1 MTFFKDR
8 TDHQQPT
15 ERKLSSSTHQDQ
27 QQIPKPFDSKLIKQ
41 CIFRIVPKDY
51 LQTRFTDGV
60 FVVESYWKHG
70 ELKRVDID
78 QQNITDV
85 VDLLD
90 VETAFETMLINAKR
104 FRRNFTGKLK
114 LTVKMKN
121 KEIESLY
128 RDEGNFIINKP
139 FLKK

>member
-8 TDHQQPT
+8 NDQPT
-15 ERKLSSSTHQDQ
+15 TRKSSSSTHQDQ
-27 QQIPKPFDSKLIKQ
+27 QQIPKPFDSALIKQ
-41 CIFRIVPKDY
+41 CIFKIVPKEY
-51 LQTRFTDGV
+51 PQTRIVDGA

-78 QQNITDV
+78 QQNVTDI
-85 VDLLD
+85 VDLMN

>member
-1 MTFFKDR
+1 MSIFPHRNDQRNPQEKA
-8 TDHQQPT
+8 QN
-15 ERKLSSSTHQDQ
+15 SSTQ
-27 QQIPKPFDSKLIKQ
+27 QQQRPFDGDLIKQ
-41 CIFRIVPKDY
+41 CIFKIVPKDY
-51 LQTRFTDGV
+51 PQTRIIDGA

-78 QQNITDV
+78 QQNVTDI
-85 VDLLD
+85 VDLMD
-90 VETAFETMLINAKR
+90 VETAFETILTNAKR
-104 FRRNFTGKLK
+104 YRRNFTGKLK

-139 FLKK
+139 YYQDKK